1 MYGELVPIGGGDTI
15 PLLRTSLVM
24 GRRESCDIVLRF
36 GNVSGQHCQLSLD
49 SGYWFIQ
56 DLNSQN
62 GTKVN
67 GHRVV
72 RKRLDPNDTIGIA
85 RHKYTI
91 QYSPVA
97 LGASG
102 PPPSDDEALETVL
115 GKSLLE
121 RAGLQRRP
129 GGEDRRYDVTDDSAG
144 QLKKKKRSADD

>member
-1 MYGELVPIGGGDTI
+1 MYGELVPVGGGDTI
-15 PLLRTSLVM
+15 PLLRPSLVV
-24 GRRESCDIVLRF
+24 GRRESCDICLRF
-36 GNVSGQHCQLSLD
+36 GNVSGQHCQLVLD

-67 GHRVV
+67 GHRIV
-72 RKRLDPNDTIGIA
+72 RKRLDPGDTLAIA
-85 RHKYTI
+85 RHRFTV

-115 GKSLLE
+115 SKSLLDK
-121 RAGLQRRP
+121 AGLQRRP
-129 GGEDRRYDVTDDSAG
+129 GSDANRYDVMNDQAG
-144 QLKKKKRSADD
+144 QLKKRKRSADD